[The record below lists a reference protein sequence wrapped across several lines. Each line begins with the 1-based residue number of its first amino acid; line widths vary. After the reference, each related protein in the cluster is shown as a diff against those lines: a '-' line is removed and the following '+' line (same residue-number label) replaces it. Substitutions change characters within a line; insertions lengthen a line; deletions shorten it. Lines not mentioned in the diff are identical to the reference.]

1 MSRVNAVKKTLS
13 ILIVL
18 TVFFVLGRILYLNV
32 ETLLRY
38 EWHFKYHLLFGSFLL
53 LALNYLI
60 AAYVWTLILKML
72 GRSVSFSQSFRITYL
87 SAAGKYIPGR
97 IWTYVSQVY
106 LADKAGLLK
115 RSTLVSMAL
124 MFITYNGVALLFFT
138 WTLLLW
144 EDVPTGLVVML
155 ISLFSMLLL
164 FLLRPKILSKGVGF
178 FLEFFKSKESR
189 LNVGYEDI
197 LFLLGLLILD
207 RVIFSMFAY
216 LLINSFLTLDL
227 VAAIKLSGIFSVAL
241 FLGMVTFVAPAGLG
255 VREAVQSYLLSLF
268 LPISTAILI
277 PLVLRV
283 SMTSGEL
290 LCFVVALKIRKTD
303 VDLPSAVAEKEDT
316 TPQNLRRVAHRGETL
331 RKPVGFL
338 NKQEMKA
345 KQLQGFTDQR

>member
-1 MSRVNAVKKTLS
+1 MSRVSAVKKTLS

-18 TVFFVLGRILYLNV
+18 TVFLVLGRILYLNI

-38 EWHFKYHLLFGSFLL
+38 EWHFRYHLLFVSFLL

-106 LADKAGLLK
+106 LADKAGLPK

-155 ISLFSMLLL
+155 ISLFSILLL
-164 FLLRPKILSKGVGF
+164 FLFRPKVLSKGVSF
-178 FLEFFKSKESR
+178 FLRFFKSKDSK
-189 LNVGYEDI
+189 LNVGYKHI

-207 RVIFSMFAY
+207 RVIFSTFAY
-216 LLINSFLTLDL
+216 VFINSFLTLDP

-277 PLVLRV
+277 PLILRV
-283 SMTSGEL
+283 CMTSGEL

-303 VDLPSAVAEKEDT
+303 IDLHSAVAEEDGT
-316 TPQNLRRVAHRGETL
+316 GPRSLPSVAQKGESL

-338 NKQEMKA
+338 KK
-345 KQLQGFTDQR
+345 